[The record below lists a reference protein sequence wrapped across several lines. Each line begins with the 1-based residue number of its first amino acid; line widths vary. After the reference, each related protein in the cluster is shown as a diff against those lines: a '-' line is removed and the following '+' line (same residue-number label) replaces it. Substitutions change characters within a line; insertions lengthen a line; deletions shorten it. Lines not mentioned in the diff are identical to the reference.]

1 MNSSDTTITV
11 RTFEN
16 LQVAEAAAETAIHQV
31 NDGLESFAKV
41 IKEIRDGRLYEQ
53 SGAASFKEYCAK
65 RWGKSVR
72 TVQRAIA
79 TANMRQLLLETVS
92 GKAKEAVRKA
102 SPRALAA
109 LNKVP
114 AEKRV
119 KAVEKMAETGAIKS
133 GSALRHVS
141 DLYTSA
147 NPAPTVAKP
156 VQVQAPFE
164 HQVAD
169 FLLQWQAVSQ
179 QERDY
184 LNYLSEQIR
193 ISAP

>member
-1 MNSSDTTITV
+1 MNSSDTTIVV

-53 SGAASFKEYCAK
+53 SGADSFKDYCNK

-79 TANMRQLLLETVS
+79 TANMRQLLLESVNPS
-92 GKAKEAVRKA
+92 AKEAVRKA

-114 AEKRV
+114 AEKRT
-119 KAVEKMAETGAIKS
+119 KAAEKMAEKGAIQS

-147 NPAPTVAKP
+147 NPAPTVPKP
-156 VQVQAPFE
+156 VHVEPPFE

-169 FLLQWQAVSQ
+169 FLLQWQAASQ

-184 LNYLSEQIR
+184 LNYLAEQIR
-193 ISAP
+193 KSVP